1 MAPPLPRVRPTGSGS
16 ISGSEFKRYV
26 DALGQMAPMPTQQP
40 TPPIQPMMQPQVPMG
55 SGSTTDMEKRA
66 YQRYIDALS
75 RLRAAEQQSDRPI
88 GSGST
93 TDSEFQRYTAPP
105 SIGPL
110 GDFTSGLP
118 PEFSEATAA
127 KNEYEKMRHYNRVMG
142 GGTSS
147 DAEWRAY
154 EKATKP
160 PSIGP
165 LGDFFRSMRR
175 KLP

>member
-26 DALGQMAPMPTQQP
+26 DALGQMAPTPTQQP
-40 TPPIQPMMQPQVPMG
+40 TPPIQPMMQPTPPMMQSREYMAPTAG
-55 SGSTTDMEKRA
+55 SPSTTDMEKRA

-75 RLRAAEQQSDRPI
+75 RLRAAEQQPG
-88 GSGST
+88 GSA
-93 TDSEFQRYTAPP
+93 APP
-105 SIGPL
+105 IDSGPM

-127 KNEYEKMRHYNRVMG
+127 QNEYEKMRHYNRVMG
-142 GGTSS
+142 GGASS

-165 LGDFFRSMRR
+165 LGDFLRSMRR

>member
-1 MAPPLPRVRPTGSGS
+1 MAPPLPPARPMGSGS
-16 ISGSEFKRYV
+16 VSDFEFQRYV
-26 DALGQMAPMPTQQP
+26 DALGQMGQQQP
-40 TPPIQPMMQPQVPMG
+40 QQPQQPMG

-66 YQRYIDALS
+66 YQRYIDALG
-75 RLRAAEQQSDRPI
+75 RLRAAEQPSDRPI

-105 SIGPL
+105 IDSGPM

-142 GGTSS
+142 SGSSS

-165 LGDFFRSMRR
+165 LEDFFRSMRR

>member
-16 ISGSEFKRYV
+16 ISGSEFQRYV
-26 DALGQMAPMPTQQP
+26 DALGQMGPQQAQQPMPTQQP
-40 TPPIQPMMQPQVPMG
+40 TPPMVQTREYMAPTAG

-75 RLRAAEQQSDRPI
+75 RLRAAEKQPG
-88 GSGST
+88 GSA
-93 TDSEFQRYTAPP
+93 APP
-105 SIGPL
+105 IDLGPM
-110 GDFTSGLP
+110 GDFTSGLS

-127 KNEYEKMRHYNRVMG
+127 QNEYEKMRHYNRVMG
-142 GGTSS
+142 GGASS

-165 LGDFFRSMRR
+165 LGDFLRSMRK